1 MTIVRIRGSPF
12 LKSGLRIC
20 ALRTTFQKWASRTLI
35 INYIESV
42 IFLREAEMD
51 FPWDCLIFHDVDLL
65 PLNDTNPYSCSKAQY
80 YHALRLLSSLAVNLI
95 IRTFFIS
102 IRTLFWWPP
111 GKTSGNGSCHMQT
124 ILEELLQYPSSNT
137 SRSSTSRFPCCVLSY
152 FAHLSRPWSIGW
164 VALSFLVRSFVC
176 PSVLVW

>member
-1 MTIVRIRGSPF
+1 MLFNAGFRSENPDELMTIVRIRGSPF

-95 IRTFFIS
+95 IRTFFLFQSGPSSDGLQAKQMEMEVAICKLFWRSCYS
-102 IRTLFWWPP
+102 IRRAIQAGHLLADFPAVFF
-111 GKTSGNGSCHMQT
+111 H
-124 ILEELLQYPSSNT
+124 ILLISA
-137 SRSSTSRFPCCVLSY
+137 VLGPL
-152 FAHLSRPWSIGW
+152 AE
-164 VALSFLVRSFVC
+164 
-176 PSVLVW
+176 